1 LTKLF
6 VKKGETLG
14 VGKPL
19 FGVDVDAAKPDG
31 LAPKETPA
39 EKKEQPKQA

>member
-19 FGVDVDAAKPDG
+19 FGVDVDASKPVGSVAK
-31 LAPKETPA
+31 
-39 EKKEQPKQA
+39 

>member
-19 FGVDVDAAKPDG
+19 FGVDVDAAKPAG
-31 LAPKETPA
+31 SAPKEAPV
-39 EKKEQPKQA
+39 EKKELPKQA